1 MKETGLIRRIDNLG
15 RVVLPIHFRK
25 KANIFENDDVE
36 ITINENNQI
45 IISKYNSL
53 LGMSKMFDNITLTL
67 YKQIKGTIL
76 ITDENKILS
85 SYGLKASIYSK
96 EEILSQELKKK
107 N

>member
-45 IISKYNSL
+45 IISKYNS
-53 LGMSKMFDNITLTL
+53 
-67 YKQIKGTIL
+67 
-76 ITDENKILS
+76 
-85 SYGLKASIYSK
+85 
-96 EEILSQELKKK
+96 
-107 N
+107 